1 MLKRMCTLGCILLL
15 AVASNLTH
23 AQAHAQQ
30 NDILLLLGDSLGAG
44 YGVQREHSWSY
55 LLNEKFRQKNK
66 NVQIVNA
73 SISGETTAGGLA
85 RLEALLKQEKPR
97 WVMIELGGNDGLR
110 GMDINAMQRNLEAMV
125 QMARQHQAQPILVG
139 IKIPPNYGRKYRER
153 FELAFVEVS
162 QQQNVPFLPFLLD
175 GVGGVDQ
182 YMQDDRIHP
191 NATAQPVIADTVWKF
206 LTPVLSAKAP
216 AP

>member
-1 MLKRMCTLGCILLL
+1 MLKRMCTLACILLL
-15 AVASNLTH
+15 AITSN
-23 AQAHAQQ
+23 QIHAQQ

-44 YGVQREHSWSY
+44 YGVQREQSWSY
-55 LLNEKFRQKNK
+55 LLNEKFRQKK
-66 NVQIVNA
+66 RAVQIVNA

-191 NATAQPVIADTVWKF
+191 NAIAQPVIADTVWKF
-206 LTPVLSAKAP
+206 LTPVLTAKAP

>member
-1 MLKRMCTLGCILLL
+1 MLKRMCTLACILLL
-15 AVASNLTH
+15 TIVSHAIP
-23 AQAHAQQ
+23 AQAKEQQ
-30 NDILLLLGDSLGAG
+30 NEILLLLGDSLGAG
-44 YGVQREHSWSY
+44 YGVQREQSWSY
-55 LLNEKFRQKNK
+55 LLNEKFLKQKK
-66 NVQIVNA
+66 NVQILNA

-85 RLEALLKQEKPR
+85 RLEALLQQEKPR

-110 GMDINAMQRNLEAMV
+110 GMDIKAMQRNLEAMV
-125 QMARQHQAQPILVG
+125 QMTRQHQAQPILVG

-153 FELAFVEVS
+153 FEQAFVEVS

-191 NATAQPVIADTVWKF
+191 NATAQPLIADTVGKF
-206 LTPVLSAKAP
+206 LTPVLTAKAP

>member
-1 MLKRMCTLGCILLL
+1 MLKRMCTLACILLL
-15 AVASNLTH
+15 AITSN
-23 AQAHAQQ
+23 QIHAQQ

-44 YGVQREHSWSY
+44 YGVQREQSWSY
-55 LLNEKFRQKNK
+55 LLNEKFRQKK
-66 NVQIVNA
+66 RTVQIVNA

-125 QMARQHQAQPILVG
+125 QMARQHQAQPLLVG

-206 LTPVLSAKAP
+206 LTPVLTAKAP